1 LEKFFNPP
9 NYFVE
14 TRMTGNQNAL
24 KNRAHGM
31 SSHETLFAW
40 RYKNGEEESKEEG

>member
-14 TRMTGNQNAL
+14 KRMTNNQNAL

-31 SSHETLFAW
+31 SPPENLFTW
-40 RYKNGEEESKEEG
+40 RYQNGEKES